1 LFLFL
6 VVLAKTQEVAE
17 KPKGEM
23 KVKVVIDKPE
33 IIMIEN
39 QANEDTRALMLDV
52 SFRSG
57 SLYQG
62 L

>member
-1 LFLFL
+1 
-6 VVLAKTQEVAE
+6 
-17 KPKGEM
+17 M

-33 IIMIEN
+33 IIMIDN